1 MNLRFYNFYKCD
13 RYNDYLHPFI
23 IHSMYCGYVVGSN
36 ATYNKPMEMFENM
49 IGYATYGLIFGIF
62 YPFTYPAYA
71 VYILYKNLK
80 YIKN

>member
-1 MNLRFYNFYKCD
+1 
-13 RYNDYLHPFI
+13 
-23 IHSMYCGYVVGSN
+23 MYCGYVVGSK

-71 VYILYKNLK
+71 LYILYKNLN
-80 YIKN
+80 IN